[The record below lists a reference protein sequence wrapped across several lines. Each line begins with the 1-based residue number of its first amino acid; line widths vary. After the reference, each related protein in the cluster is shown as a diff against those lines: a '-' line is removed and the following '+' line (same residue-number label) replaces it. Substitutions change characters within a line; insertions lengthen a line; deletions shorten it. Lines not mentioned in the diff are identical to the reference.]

1 MSVTGIVSAALVI
14 GIVGLLVGLLLVL
27 AAAKF
32 HVEVDERE
40 TFVREL
46 LPGNNCGG
54 CGYAGCDAL
63 AKAIANGE
71 AETGAC
77 PVGGEEVGKK
87 IAEIMGV
94 DAGSAVRKTAFV
106 KCAGTC
112 DKTRDKNIYSGVE
125 DCRMAVVVPGRTSK
139 KCTYGCLG
147 FGTCVKV
154 CPFDAV
160 HIQNGIAVVDPER
173 CKACGKCV
181 KACPNNL
188 IELVPYDSKYRVQ
201 CNSNDKGKAVRE
213 ACEAGCIGCGICAK
227 NCPSGAIVVENNL
240 AKIDYEKCT
249 ECGLCAEKCPRKI
262 IRIKR

>member
-1 MSVTGIVSAALVI
+1 MSIAGIISAALVI

-27 AAAKF
+27 AAARF
-32 HVEVDERE
+32 HVESDERE
-40 TFVREL
+40 EAVREQ

-63 AKAIANGE
+63 AKAIAKGE
-71 AETGAC
+71 AEASAC
-77 PVGGEEVGKK
+77 PVGGDAVSKR

-94 DAGSAVRKTAFV
+94 DAGSSVRQVAFV

-112 DKTRDKNIYSGVE
+112 EKTRAKSKYYGVK
-125 DCRMAVVVPGRTSK
+125 DCRMAVIVPGRTSK

-160 HIQNGIAVVDPER
+160 HIVDGIAVVDPKA
-173 CKACGKCV
+173 CKACGKCIV
-181 KACPNNL
+181 ACPNDL
-188 IELVPYDSKYRVQ
+188 IELVPYQSKYRVQ

-213 ACEAGCIGCGICAK
+213 ACDAGCIACGLCAK
-227 NCPSGAIVVENNL
+227 NCPSGAITVENNL
-240 AKIDYEKCT
+240 ARIDYEKCT
-249 ECGLCAEKCPRKI
+249 HCGICAEKCPTKV
-262 IRIKR
+262 IRIKQ